1 MITKEDMLWSF
12 IKFSQLILQGNDGDH
27 MGEFAYM
34 NIGASRVKTFLG
46 IMLSSLFYLFWPP
59 NVNFL
64 YREVVI

>member
-1 MITKEDMLWSF
+1 MEITWENL
-12 IKFSQLILQGNDGDH
+12 H
-27 MGEFAYM
+27 V

-46 IMLSSLFYLFWPP
+46 RMLSSLFYLFWPP